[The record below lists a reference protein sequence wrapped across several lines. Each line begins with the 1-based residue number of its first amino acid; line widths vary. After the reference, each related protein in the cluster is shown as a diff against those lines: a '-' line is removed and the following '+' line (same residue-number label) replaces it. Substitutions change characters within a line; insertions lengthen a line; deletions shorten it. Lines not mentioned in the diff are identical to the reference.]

1 MTTGQPA
8 IDAFALSDAAY
19 ILGALSPG
27 DRDEYETHL
36 EGCATCA
43 TSVAELAGLPAL
55 MSAVSLE
62 QLLEELAHLA
72 TELPFTTELP
82 FPAELPVTSELP
94 FTAESGRL
102 TAGVALTQEAGA
114 LPESLPPLLARA
126 VRRERM
132 RRRLAVGAA
141 AAAAACLIVVGTV
154 AITRPDAPTPPPVA
168 SSAPPMP
175 GTANLALTAV
185 VRSPVTAS
193 ARFVDMAWGT
203 RIDLTCAYRP
213 EGPGPARSI
222 PYALFVID
230 RSGAASQVATWSSL
244 PDRELTVMGAS
255 SRARAEI
262 AAVEIRT
269 LSGRSI
275 LRLSI

>member
-1 MTTGQPA
+1 
-8 IDAFALSDAAY
+8 
-19 ILGALSPG
+19 
-27 DRDEYETHL
+27 
-36 EGCATCA
+36 
-43 TSVAELAGLPAL
+43 
-55 MSAVSLE
+55 
-62 QLLEELAHLA
+62 
-72 TELPFTTELP
+72 
-82 FPAELPVTSELP
+82 
-94 FTAESGRL
+94 
-102 TAGVALTQEAGA
+102 
-114 LPESLPPLLARA
+114 
-126 VRRERM
+126 
-132 RRRLAVGAA
+132 
-141 AAAAACLIVVGTV
+141 
-154 AITRPDAPTPPPVA
+154 
-168 SSAPPMP
+168 MP

-230 RSGAASQVATWSSL
+230 RSGNASQVATWSSL